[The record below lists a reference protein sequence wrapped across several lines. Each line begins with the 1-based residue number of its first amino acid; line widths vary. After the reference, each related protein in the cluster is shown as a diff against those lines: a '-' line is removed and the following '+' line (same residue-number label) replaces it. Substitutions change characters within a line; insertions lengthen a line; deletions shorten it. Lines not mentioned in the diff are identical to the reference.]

1 MNSLKWLNYS
11 RDVGGP
17 MDCGKE
23 LPLEYEQ
30 NHLMGLMSLKSS
42 TDKPPTQLQCTALKS
57 DLVGHND

>member
-1 MNSLKWLNYS
+1 
-11 RDVGGP
+11 

-23 LPLEYEQ
+23 LPTFPLEYEQ

-42 TDKPPTQLQCTALKS
+42 TDNPPTQLQCTALKS